1 MQSCSQAIAELTG
14 VFSCITIIKVK
25 SRNSKVTIALQDSAS
40 FEVVECFN
48 RLLTQSSK
56 YFLYLMLQN
65 IDSQNQKAFQKFIK
79 FKKSKKE

>member
-14 VFSCITIIKVK
+14 VFSCITISQAVK
-25 SRNSKVTIALQDSAS
+25 IALQDSAS
-40 FEVVECFN
+40 FEVVEYFN